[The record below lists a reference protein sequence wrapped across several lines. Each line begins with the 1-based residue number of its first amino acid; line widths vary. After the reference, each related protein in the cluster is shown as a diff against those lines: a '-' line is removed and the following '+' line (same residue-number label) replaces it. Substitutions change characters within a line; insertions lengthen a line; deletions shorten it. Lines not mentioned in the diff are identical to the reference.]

1 MCGPLGEAHADL
13 SVLQVAV
20 CSVVCA
26 EKFVRLNRW
35 WTGVCPFHLTWKDP
49 SSFYKVTED
58 ADPEFEQ
65 VYSLEDEDFE
75 EDVKALKKA
84 W

>member
-1 MCGPLGEAHADL
+1 MVGDIKKKTPWVCGPLGEAHADL

-35 WTGVCPFHLTWKDP
+35 
-49 SSFYKVTED
+49 
-58 ADPEFEQ
+58 
-65 VYSLEDEDFE
+65 
-75 EDVKALKKA
+75 
-84 W
+84 